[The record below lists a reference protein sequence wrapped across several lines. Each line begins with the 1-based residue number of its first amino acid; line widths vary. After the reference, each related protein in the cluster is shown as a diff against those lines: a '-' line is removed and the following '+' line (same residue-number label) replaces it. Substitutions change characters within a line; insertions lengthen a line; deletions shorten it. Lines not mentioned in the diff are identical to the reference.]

1 MRKDP
6 YQGKCCR
13 DSMMAQEN
21 IILEEKKERL
31 EIRQVIYA
39 SYLSPFEENGPKL
52 KNYVIINYV
61 RVSY

>member
-1 MRKDP
+1 
-6 YQGKCCR
+6 
-13 DSMMAQEN
+13 MMAQEN